1 MNRRSSPREGP
12 LIRNSRFDWM
22 KFKKWLNQRYRPKT
36 VISRFNYAR
45 KYADLL
51 ISGDLSDLQLM
62 SDDKRVHVLKALSAL
77 SKFLGCH
84 DYFSGLV
91 KNYGLKWSSKT
102 GSDLLIERMLKAS
115 NQEGIIE
122 WIMEVKE
129 VAREYSVFLDF
140 MACTGL
146 RYSEAV
152 FSWNLMI
159 QLEREDRLQEYY
171 RSENSVLEHFRFKD
185 LFLRNS
191 KKTFISFVFDSL
203 VKEAAGSRE
212 ISFSVLPSRLKRRGL
227 KSRFSDIREYHAS
240 YLTKYL
246 RPPEIDFLHGR
257 ISTGIFMR
265 NYFNPAWITDLKER
279 ALRAAEEILGKIA

>member
-1 MNRRSSPREGP
+1 
-12 LIRNSRFDWM
+12 M